1 MPNETPLDI
10 LLSEYGAES
19 AEVQAVEAVAVSAA
33 AVPRMPEVKALSDL
47 QTPVYGND
55 PKELIKHRFLYRGG
69 IALLCGPTGIG
80 KSSFLMQLAIYLAA
94 GQALFGIEP
103 GDTFAGHGM
112 KILLIQAENDEGDL
126 AEMRDGVLAGCET
139 LTPEQKAL
147 ACANIKTITLTDKTS
162 DKFAGTLALLL
173 DGAGPFDLVL
183 VDPAF
188 AYLGG
193 DSNSQRDVSHFMR
206 ELLNPLVQAHGVGLI
221 LAHHTN
227 KPLRGKEKEGWA
239 AGDYAYLGAG
249 SAEWINPARAALA
262 IRSVGSES
270 VFELRAAKR
279 GKRLRWTDAEGAG
292 TTVQHIAHHGEPG
305 VICWRSATPEEVAE
319 VTGGNVTKVGRPKKY
334 LASEA
339 LHAVKDNP
347 GQSENGYRGILAKTL
362 GCSSSQAKLLL
373 TDAVAKKWLT
383 TALVGGSRRYSL
395 TAAGQSVAGRTVAGP
410 GWGASMPETLAE
422 TG

>member
-1 MPNETPLDI
+1 MADDSPLGI
-10 LLSEYGAES
+10 LLAEFAPEA
-19 AEVQAVEAVAVSAA
+19 AEVQEVEKAVA
-33 AVPRMPEVKALSDL
+33 AVPRLPAVKSLSEL

-55 PKELIKHRFLYRGG
+55 PSELIKFRFLYRGG

-94 GQALFGIEP
+94 GLALFGIEP
-103 GDTFAGHGM
+103 GDTFVGTGM

-126 AEMRDGVLAGCET
+126 AEMRDGVLAGCMD
-139 LTPEQKAL
+139 LTAEQKAL
-147 ACANIKTITLTDKTS
+147 ACANIKTVTLTDKVS
-162 DKFAGTLALLL
+162 DAFAETLALLL
-173 DGAGPFDLVL
+173 KEAGPFDLVL

-206 ELLNPLVQAHGVGLI
+206 ELLNPLVQKHGVGLI

-262 IRSVGSES
+262 IRSIGSES

-279 GKRLRWTDAEGAG
+279 GKRLRWKYADGAA
-292 TTVQHIAHHGEPG
+292 TTVRHIAHHGAPG
-305 VICWRSATPEEVAE
+305 VICWREATAEEVAA
-319 VTGGNVTKVGRPKKY
+319 VTGGDGTKGGRPKVY
-334 LASEA
+334 MASEA
-339 LHAVKDNP
+339 VQAVTACPDL
-347 GQSENGYRGILAKTL
+347 SENGYRGILAETL

-373 TDAVAKKWLT
+373 NEAVARGWLA
-383 TALVGGSRRYSL
+383 TALKKGSRRYSL
-395 TAAGQSVAGRTVAGP
+395 TDGGRSVVERTATGRP
-410 GWGASMPETLAE
+410 WGVSMSETLSK
-422 TG
+422 TCS